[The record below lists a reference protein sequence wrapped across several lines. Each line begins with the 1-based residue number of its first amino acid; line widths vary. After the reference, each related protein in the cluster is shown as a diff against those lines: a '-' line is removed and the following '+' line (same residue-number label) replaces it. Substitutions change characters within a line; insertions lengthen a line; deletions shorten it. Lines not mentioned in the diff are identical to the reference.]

1 MANPVTTVGLGSQ
14 LDIKSIV
21 AALVSGDTTAKQSQ
35 ITTQTQQTT
44 ATLSGV
50 SVLKS
55 ALATFQSALKTLGDL
70 KNPQFTAF
78 SATSSG
84 AAVTATTD
92 GNAVAGSYS
101 VAVKSIATGASV
113 VTGAFA
119 NGASSAIPSGNLTI
133 TQNGIANASP
143 LNIQIPAGA
152 TLQSVRDQINS
163 QTLATNI
170 SANIL
175 TDSTGSRL
183 VFSSSVIGVGSDI
196 TSTSDV
202 PAFNIGSGAVL
213 DPTSASSAGRIG
225 DPPQNA
231 EFSINGLTMTSS
243 TNTPKGLGV
252 AGLNLTLVAPTNGTP
267 VNVAVSQNN
276 DGIQKALQTFV
287 DAYNAVVT
295 TVAKQ
300 TTPTVDP
307 STGLAT
313 VAAPLTGDAMTRSM
327 MNALSSQLFAG
338 GGSNNG
344 LVALSQ
350 LGITIDTS
358 QGSDTSGQLVF
369 DTSSTGAFTRAMGT
383 GGLAGKVQQFFA
395 GSSVTDTT
403 GMLARLN
410 GVLVPYTQTGGIFDT
425 RNTSLTATQKDLA
438 TQQSDLDDKVK
449 SLTDFYNAKY
459 NAMDAVVAQLK
470 ATASSVTSFF
480 DSLNGQKS

>member
-21 AALVSGDTTAKQSQ
+21 SALVNGDTAAKQSQ

-55 ALATFQSALKTLGDL
+55 ALASFQSALKTLGDL

-78 SATSSG
+78 SATSSS
-84 AAVTATTD
+84 ASNVTATTD

-101 VAVKSIATGASV
+101 VGVTKIATGASV

-119 NGASSAIPSGNLTI
+119 NGTSSAIPSGNLTI
-133 TQNGIANASP
+133 TQNGIANASA

-183 VFSSSVIGVGSDI
+183 VFSSTVIGVGSDI

-202 PAFNIGSGAVL
+202 PEFNIGSGAVL

-231 EFSINGLTMTSS
+231 EFTINGLTMTSS

-252 AGLNLTLVAPTNGTP
+252 AGLNLTLVAPTISP
-267 VNVAVSQNN
+267 VTVTVAQNN
-276 DGIQKALQTFV
+276 DGIQKALQSFV
-287 DAYNAVVT
+287 DAYNAVVS
-295 TVAKQ
+295 TVSKQ

-327 MNALSSQLFAG
+327 MTALSSQLFAG
-338 GGSNNG
+338 GSSNSG

-350 LGITIDTS
+350 LGITVDTA
-358 QGSDTSGQLVF
+358 QGSDTNGQLVF
-369 DTSSTGAFTRAMGT
+369 DTTATSPFNTAMST
-383 GGLAGKVQQFFA
+383 GGLAGQVQQFFA
-395 GSSVTDTT
+395 GASVTDTN
-403 GMLARLN
+403 GLIARLN
-410 GVLVPYTQTGGIFDT
+410 GVLTPYMQTGGIIDT
-425 RNTSLTATQKDLA
+425 RNTSLTATQQDLA